1 MQTSTKI
8 THQTDF
14 LTRQYVNP
22 SGICINLE
30 PERAASTFTLSSQPG
45 S

>member
-8 THQTDF
+8 TQTDF

-22 SGICINLE
+22 SGICINSE
-30 PERAASTFTLSSQPG
+30 PVLTASTFALSSQSG